1 MTDAWLEAQQKVMQT
16 VPGTFPRNEEQ
27 SPEECSPFP
36 TPYVRNEEH
45 LFLDVAALLDGS
57 LPEPPEP
64 VICTRADGN
73 SLFYLNQVN
82 LIFGDPESGKTLLA
96 QAAQAEAL
104 RRGLRV
110 LTLDMDHNGPEATV
124 SRLMALGAPLDAL
137 RDRSLYRY
145 VEPDDQ
151 ENLRAIMTAAV
162 DWRPVVAV
170 VDSIGELLPIMGLSS
185 NSPDDF
191 TIAHARVLKPLARC
205 GAAVLAIDHLAKN
218 ADSRAA
224 GPTGTAA
231 KRRAVGGVSIRVV
244 VKDQFTPG
252 QGGSAALTVHKDRH
266 GGLRQHCPPPKG
278 GEAYAGT
285 FILDADMTWRI
296 ASPRVDDTAPDQS
309 LTLDV
314 QLLGTLDPPPDSVR
328 DVKERLKWGTNR
340 ASKALDE
347 WRSSFLTHRGRNEEH
362 ASCGVCEQPMTVV
375 ELGQTTHPGCVA
387 A

>member
-1 MTDAWLEAQQKVMQT
+1 MSS

-27 SPEECSPFP
+27 QFDERSPFP
-36 TPYVRNEEH
+36 PPYVGNGEH
-45 LFLDVAALLDGS
+45 LFLDVAGLLDGS

-73 SLFYLNQVN
+73 GLFYLAQVN

-124 SRLMALGAPLDAL
+124 SRLLALGAPLDAL
-137 RDRSLYRY
+137 RDRTQYRY

-151 ENLRAIMTAAV
+151 ENLRAIMAAAV
-162 DWRPVVAV
+162 EWRPVVAV

-191 TIAHARVLKPLARC
+191 TVAHARVLKPLARC

-231 KRRAVGGVSIRVV
+231 KRRAVGGVSLRVV

-285 FILDADMTWRI
+285 FILDSDMTWRI
-296 ASPRVDDTAPDQS
+296 ASPRIDDTAPDQP
-309 LTLDV
+309 LALDV
-314 QLLGTLDPPPDSVR
+314 QLLANLNPPPDSVR
-328 DVKERLKWGTNR
+328 DVKQRLNWGSGR
-340 ASKALDE
+340 ASKALEE
-347 WRSSFLTHRGRNEEH
+347 WRSSFPTQGGRNGEH
-362 ASCGVCEQPMTVV
+362 ASCTVCEQPMTVV
-375 ELGQTTHPGCVA
+375 EPGQITHPGCEA